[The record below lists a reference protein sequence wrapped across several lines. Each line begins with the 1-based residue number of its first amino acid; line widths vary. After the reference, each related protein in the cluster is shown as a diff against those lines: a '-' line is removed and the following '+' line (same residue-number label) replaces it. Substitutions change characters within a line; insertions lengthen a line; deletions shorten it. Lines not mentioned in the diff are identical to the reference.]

1 MGFVESGESIPNRGR
16 HEHNPTD
23 ASNPTAWDLG
33 KARESNIALESTSC
47 ANHGSTKAARR
58 SMCASE
64 IKSVRN
70 ETPALPKRLNVN
82 SSPVGYPCGAHTP
95 PADSSQSDRLP
106 ADRFDLSHGGTS
118 VRDSVQIPRR
128 ADRPRPDRPGRKP
141 SLPLYIGANS
151 PNALCNRGW
160 NLVFS
165 RPTTGSGPGSFAITR
180 LVEFRA
186 GTRFRPVEASKPGLS
201 FASTV

>member
-1 MGFVESGESIPNRGR
+1 VGSRQGPRKQYRVGKHFMCQSRLDESSAPVNVR
-16 HEHNPTD
+16 
-23 ASNPTAWDLG
+23 AV
-33 KARESNIALESTSC
+33 
-47 ANHGSTKAARR
+47 
-58 SMCASE
+58 
-64 IKSVRN
+64 KSKVRN

-180 LVEFRA
+180 LVEFRPEQ
-186 GTRFRPVEASKPGLS
+186 RFRPVEASKPGLS